1 MRFTTRTREAVR
13 AALVET
19 ARADDAVAAA
29 ALVGSGA
36 TGREDEWSD
45 IDLVLRVAADADPA
59 DVAARWTESMY
70 AAHGA
75 VHHLDVVADGV
86 LYRVFLLAGSLQVDV
101 SFWPYERFRETVE
114 GFRLLFGETNPP
126 AHLPPPDPERLIG
139 LAWLHALHARSAIA
153 RGRRWQA
160 VTMLDGVREQLV
172 SLACLRHGLS
182 PHQGRGVDGLP
193 AAELDVLAGLRATA
207 TVTGTGTGT
216 DELRT
221 THETAVRAIHA
232 EAARHDSALADR
244 LAGAFEDLRSTR

>member
-13 AALVET
+13 DALVET
-19 ARADDAVAAA
+19 ARADGAVAAA

-45 IDLVLRVAADADPA
+45 IDLVLRVAAGGDPA
-59 DVAARWTESMY
+59 DVAARWTETMY
-70 AAHGA
+70 TTHGA

-101 SFWPYERFRETVE
+101 SFWPYERFRETVP

-126 AHLPPPDPERLIG
+126 AHLPSPDPERLIG
-139 LAWLHALHARSAIA
+139 MAWLHALHARSAIA

-182 PHQGRGVDGLP
+182 AHQGRGVDGLP
-193 AAELDVLAGLRATA
+193 AGELDVLAGLRATA
-207 TVTGTGTGT
+207 TAT

-221 THETAVRAIHA
+221 THEAAVRAIHA
-232 EAARHDSALADR
+232 EAARHDPALADR
-244 LAGAFEDLRSTR
+244 LAGAFQDLRSTR

>member
-1 MRFTTRTREAVR
+1 MFTTDARETLRDAL
-13 AALVET
+13 AAA

-45 IDLVLRVAADADPA
+45 IDLVLRVAADGDPA
-59 DVAARWTESMY
+59 DVAARWTDTMY
-70 AAHGA
+70 SRHGA
-75 VHHLDVVADGV
+75 VHHLDVVAGGV

-101 SFWPYERFRETVE
+101 SFWPYERFGETQP

-126 AHLPPPDPERLIG
+126 AHLPPPDPDHLIG
-139 LAWLHALHARSAIA
+139 MAWLHALHARSAIA

-172 SLACLRHGLS
+172 SLACLRHGLN

-193 AAELDVLAGLRATA
+193 AAELDVLAR
-207 TVTGTGTGT
+207 
-216 DELRT
+216 
-221 THETAVRAIHA
+221 VRAAAIGPDALHEAHDAAVHAIGA
-232 EAARHDSALADR
+232 EAARHDVALAGR
-244 LAGAFEDLRSTR
+244 LAPVFDHLRRTR

>member
-1 MRFTTRTREAVR
+1 VRFTTRTREAVR
-13 AALVET
+13 DALVET
-19 ARADDAVAAA
+19 ARTDDAVAAA

-45 IDLVLRVAADADPA
+45 IDLVLRVAADGDPA
-59 DVAARWTESMY
+59 DVATRWTDTMY

-101 SFWPYERFRETVE
+101 SFWPYERFRETVD

-126 AHLPPPDPERLIG
+126 AHLPPPAPERLIG

-172 SLACLRHGLS
+172 SLACLRHGLAA
-182 PHQGRGVDGLP
+182 HQGRGVDGLP

-207 TVTGTGTGT
+207 IGT
-216 DELRT
+216 DELRS
-221 THETAVRAIHA
+221 THEAAFRAIHA
-232 EAARHDSALADR
+232 EAARHDPALADR
-244 LAGAFEDLRSTR
+244 LAEAFEDLRSTS